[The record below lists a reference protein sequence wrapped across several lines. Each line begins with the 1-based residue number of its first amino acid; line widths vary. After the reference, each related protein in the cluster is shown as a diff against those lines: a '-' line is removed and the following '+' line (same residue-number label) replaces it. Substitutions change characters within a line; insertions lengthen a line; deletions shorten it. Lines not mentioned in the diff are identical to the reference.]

1 MLSIVVGR
9 KELPVGTIN
18 AAGAILPPGQEKS
31 GLCFSA
37 TSIAGR
43 QDNQSF
49 KKESFAFVD
58 TSSATE
64 EKLSDSSITVWT
76 MDGAR

>member
-1 MLSIVVGR
+1 MLSVAVGW
-9 KELPVGTIN
+9 KELPVGTVN

-37 TSIAGR
+37 TSIAGC
-43 QDNQSF
+43 QADQSF
-49 KKESFAFVD
+49 EKESRALVD
-58 TSSATE
+58 ISSATE
-64 EKLSDSSITVWT
+64 EKLSDSPITVWT